1 MKQMIGTETFG
12 QSIEALMNEK
22 DNLRIEMDAL
32 VNEAMTLQQE
42 FLKKLA
48 AISKK
53 QEENILKGAAA
64 DEAIKRLAG
73 AFFAEA

>member
-1 MKQMIGTETFG
+1 MKQTIGTETFG